1 MESKVIYRLPG
12 TDTSVRLRQTTG
24 SPELLTSI
32 DELTGHEG
40 FVFAPFAPSASTP
53 VILIHPDVTEEI
65 SLAGEERTTSPSKE
79 MGSERQDE
87 EERMEYA
94 DLFSTFRRSME
105 KGEFLKIVLARSS
118 RQELTESVDEEA
130 CDVLFRRA
138 CAVNPN
144 SMVALVSTPVSGT
157 WLIATPEPLLRHE
170 GEKWH
175 TAAFDC
181 TRRADDLDYGWS
193 DAELYQQRMMTNC
206 FLKTI
211 APFATD
217 VEEKGP
223 DTVVI
228 NHLAH
233 ISTDLSFTLKEGV
246 GLGTLLSALHPTP
259 AVCGQ
264 PKAKAYQFILG
275 HEQEPRGY
283 FSGFLGSVGPVGTH
297 LFVTLRCMRIQ
308 NGCARL
314 YAGSGI
320 LADSDEQTEWNDTQM
335 KMQVMRELLRTLGK

>member
-12 TDTSVRLRQTTG
+12 ADTCIRLRQTTG
-24 SPELLTSI
+24 TPELLTSI
-32 DELTGHEG
+32 DGLTGHEG
-40 FVFAPFAPSASTP
+40 FVFAPFAPSAATP
-53 VILIHPDVTEEI
+53 VVLIHPDATEEI
-65 SLAGEERTTSPSKE
+65 SLAGEEGTASSMTD
-79 MGSERQDE
+79 MDSEKPNEKDRK
-87 EERMEYA
+87 EYA
-94 DLFSTFRRSME
+94 SLFSTFRRSME

-118 RQELTESVDEEA
+118 CQALTETVDEET
-130 CDVLFRRA
+130 CETLFRRA

-144 SMVALVSTPVSGT
+144 SMVALVSTPVAGT
-157 WLIATPEPLLRHE
+157 WLIATPEPLLRHD
-170 GEKWH
+170 GKRWH

-193 DAELYQQRMMTNC
+193 DSELYQQRMMTNC

-233 ISTDLSFTLKEGV
+233 IATDLSFTLKEGIGV
-246 GLGTLLSALHPTP
+246 GDLLTALHPTP

-264 PKAKAYQFILG
+264 PKDKAYQFILR

-283 FSGFLGSVGPVGTH
+283 FSGFLGPVGPAGTH
-297 LFVTLRCMRIQ
+297 LFVTLRCMQIE
-308 NGCARL
+308 NDHVRL

-335 KMQVMRELLRTLGK
+335 KMQVMRGLLRTLGK